1 MPIGSLPPRLRRDS
15 SAGVRDLARSLD
27 LHSRFLPFT
36 RPRPC
41 SMDRRSNAQTCGL
54 AKEGSQKR
62 ALAPKAM
69 RLKKGLLKRKRQGVI
84 TRG

>member
-1 MPIGSLPPRLRRDS
+1 MQACEILRGHS
-15 SAGVRDLARSLD
+15 TSTAASCPSLD
-27 LHSRFLPFT
+27 L
-36 RPRPC
+36 
-41 SMDRRSNAQTCGL
+41 GL
-54 AKEGSQKR
+54 VQHGQKVERANGKPAGSQKR